1 MSSNIIDK
9 IKIMRLQSFHQYNKL
24 NPVEVSIQNSK
35 VNIYL
40 NRFSHYKYRFIRNNL
55 LFTSSLTNDTNIICV
70 TCNRLNDAKYTLI
83 NGGKIKAWRVVNI
96 NQIELWGK
104 LKGKRKWVNVPL
116 TIQN

>member
-55 LFTSSLTNDTNIICV
+55 LFTSSLTNDTNICV

-96 NQIELWGK
+96 NQIELWGI